1 MKTTI
6 IIATY
11 NRAHFIKQTLN
22 SILAQ
27 TYSNWECLIIDD
39 GGTDNTLEVITPI
52 LNKDSRFKFLKRPD
66 SYKKGLPGCR
76 NYGID
81 LTQGDYIIFF
91 DDDDI
96 VHPDNLKINVEVI
109 QNLNVDFCHYQKMSF
124 EKQQPIINN
133 TTITI
138 VAPLTREDIKK
149 VVTQEIG
156 LASCTVLWKKK
167 CFNTIRFNEALLYA
181 EEWECYIR
189 IINENFKGIIISN
202 VLYYNRKHSESNT
215 GEFYRNN
222 STSRESYVK
231 AILLVAQNLQQKQLF
246 STSLKRYFISL
257 SLGFEEYDLFNAI
270 LNVLDLPT
278 FEKLKWQFFYYTYPL
293 RLPIYKMKKKIKKI
307 RNENSSLFWNP
318 S

>member
-66 SYKKGLPGCR
+66 NYKKGLPGCR

-133 TTITI
+133 TPITI

-167 CFNTIRFNEALLYA
+167 CFNTIRFNETLLYA
-181 EEWECYIR
+181 EEWECYTR
-189 IINENFKGIIISN
+189 IISENFKGMIISN
-202 VLYYNRKHSESNT
+202 VLYYNKKHPNSNT
-215 GEFYRNN
+215 GEFYSNN
-222 STSRESYVK
+222 SIRRESYAK
-231 AILLVAQNLQQKQLF
+231 AILLVTQNLKEKQLL
-246 STSLKRYFISL
+246 SAYLKRYFTIL
-257 SLGFEEYDLFNAI
+257 SKDFREYNLFSVI
-270 LNVLDLPT
+270 LNTLDLST
-278 FEKLKWQFFYYTYPL
+278 FEKLKWRFIYYTLPL
-293 RLPIYKMKKKIKKI
+293 RLPIYKMKKKIKNKK
-307 RNENSSLFWNP
+307 
-318 S
+318 